1 MANVLQI
8 KRSSTASAVPGTGDL
23 ALGELAVNTYDGI
36 LYFKKND
43 GSDAIVTIDPAD
55 ISGITDLD
63 GLSDV
68 AITSATSGQVLQHN
82 GTNFVNVNASVVVSN
97 VHTAADQTAHL
108 ALSANEGDIVIRTDE
123 SKTYAHNGGSAG
135 TMADYTELLAPAD
148 AVTSVNGNTGTV
160 VLDADD
166 LDDTS
171 TTNKFATAAQ
181 LGKVDYLTVTA
192 GVNLDNAVV
201 DTDTIDGGS
210 Y

>member
-8 KRSSTASAVPGTGDL
+8 KRNSTTGVAPAVGDL

-36 LYFKKND
+36 LFFKKND
-43 GSDAIVTIDPAD
+43 GSDAIVSIDPAN
-55 ISGITDLD
+55 ISGITTLD

-68 AITSATSGQVLQHN
+68 VISSATSGQILQHD
-82 GTNFVNVNASVVVSN
+82 GSNFVNVNASVVVSN

-135 TMADYTELLAPAD
+135 TMADYTELLSPAD
-148 AVTSVNGNTGTV
+148 AVTSVNGYTGTV

-171 TTNKFATAAQ
+171 TAHKFGSAAQ
-181 LGKVDYLTVTA
+181 LAKVDYLTVTSS
-192 GVNLDNAVV
+192 VNLDNAVL